1 MAESFSFAP
10 RPPPVP
16 EQSEPI
22 TEPLV
27 WPSQD
32 DATLLATA
40 QLHWR
45 QAEQAEGPWRTKAL
59 ADKRFEAGEQWP
71 QAIVEDRNR
80 DRRPCL
86 TIDRMGTHLRQIVNE
101 GRQHRPGIVVSAV
114 DDQAD
119 PETAKILRGLVRDIE
134 QQSNADIAYTMSR
147 ENAVGIGRGF
157 VRVVP
162 VYVDAVTFRQELRI
176 LPIRNTF
183 SVYLDPASTMP
194 DGSDA
199 NWAFIVSRLAKDDY
213 ERTYRKLPHEATSW
227 AAEGDSWFNGSE
239 VQVAEY
245 WWREW
250 HPLELALLEDGQV
263 LPVARV
269 PEAQRSWILKTR
281 TTRVPQVWQAKMN
294 GHEVLEQLPWLGRY
308 LPLAQVVGEVMDIE
322 GELDYRGLTRRLKD
336 PQQMANFWFTAY
348 TEAQALAPKNAFV
361 GAFEQFEGFE
371 QYWQTANSRNF
382 PYLPYKPV
390 QLGGQV
396 LPPPQRQAVEP
407 AVQAMAQGVAMAVD
421 HINAISGYHDQVQDQ
436 DPALSGEA
444 IRRRQQGTNTATY
457 HFQDN
462 ERWMIRHIGR
472 ILIDAIPH
480 YYDEPQTVRIVGDDE
495 QVRQVVLNQ
504 QHTDEDGK
512 SVLYDVTVGRY
523 DVRIDGGPSFAT
535 KRQDAVD
542 KLGPIIGAAPQLLHI
557 IGDDYFQSLD
567 VDLAQHMA
575 ERIRK
580 TMPPQLLEG
589 EPGAAKSK
597 AVAEQM
603 QLAQQAPV
611 LAEELQ
617 KTQAQLMQLQQS
629 LQSITMDNQ
638 QLRLAVQNKDQEL
651 QLKQRLEEHKLALQ
665 AQEQAHEARMA
676 ALEVQVKEYEAR
688 TRRLALDAP
697 VSNGR
702 GL

>member
-1 MAESFSFAP
+1 
-10 RPPPVP
+10 
-16 EQSEPI
+16 
-22 TEPLV
+22 
-27 WPSQD
+27 
-32 DATLLATA
+32 
-40 QLHWR
+40 
-45 QAEQAEGPWRTKAL
+45 
-59 ADKRFEAGEQWP
+59 
-71 QAIVEDRNR
+71 
-80 DRRPCL
+80 
-86 TIDRMGTHLRQIVNE
+86 
-101 GRQHRPGIVVSAV
+101 
-114 DDQAD
+114 
-119 PETAKILRGLVRDIE
+119 
-134 QQSNADIAYTMSR
+134 
-147 ENAVGIGRGF
+147 
-157 VRVVP
+157 
-162 VYVDAVTFRQELRI
+162 
-176 LPIRNTF
+176 
-183 SVYLDPASTMP
+183 
-194 DGSDA
+194 
-199 NWAFIVSRLAKDDY
+199 
-213 ERTYRKLPHEATSW
+213 
-227 AAEGDSWFNGSE
+227 
-239 VQVAEY
+239 
-245 WWREW
+245 
-250 HPLELALLEDGQV
+250 
-263 LPVARV
+263 
-269 PEAQRSWILKTR
+269 
-281 TTRVPQVWQAKMN
+281 
-294 GHEVLEQLPWLGRY
+294 VLEQLQWLGRY

-542 KLGPIIGAAPQLLHI
+542 KLGPIIGAAPQLLQI